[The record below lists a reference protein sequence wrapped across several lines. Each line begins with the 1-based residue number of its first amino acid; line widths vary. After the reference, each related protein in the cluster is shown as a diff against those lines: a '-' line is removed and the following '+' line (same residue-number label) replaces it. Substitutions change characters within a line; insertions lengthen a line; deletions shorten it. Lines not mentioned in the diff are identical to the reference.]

1 MEHHG
6 PRLGISCY
14 RGCEG
19 VAIVMSQCHA
29 ILTVHVLT
37 KAGELVLD
45 PMAGKGESG
54 VSHSTPSHNS
64 RIFKYI
70 DIIYIYIDVFNGNES
85 FNWWTSTCLSQY
97 VPKNIK
103 KKSQV
108 PLRGLAAKTW
118 RPGKALCCWKLRRF
132 GLGANSWALSWINSS
147 WHFDFERIW
156 IRLDWMDSPSHTSQS
171 LSIYNIC
178 RYVMACE
185 HAFLPTV

>member
-1 MEHHG
+1 MLEHLG

-14 RGCEG
+14 RGSEG

-70 DIIYIYIDVFNGNES
+70 DIIYIYISMFLMAMRA
-85 FNWWTSTCLSQY
+85 STGGHLHVCLNLSQ
-97 VPKNIK
+97 
-103 KKSQV
+103 
-108 PLRGLAAKTW
+108 KTS
-118 RPGKALCCWKLRRF
+118 RRNLKF
-132 GLGANSWALSWINSS
+132 
-147 WHFDFERIW
+147 
-156 IRLDWMDSPSHTSQS
+156 
-171 LSIYNIC
+171 
-178 RYVMACE
+178 RYVA
-185 HAFLPTV
+185 